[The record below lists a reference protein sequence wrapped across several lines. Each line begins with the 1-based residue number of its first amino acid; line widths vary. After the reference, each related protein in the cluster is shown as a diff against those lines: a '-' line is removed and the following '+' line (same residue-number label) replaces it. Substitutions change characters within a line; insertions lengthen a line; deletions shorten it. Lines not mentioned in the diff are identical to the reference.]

1 MQARRRSL
9 GTPALVF
16 TGRRVP
22 SGRFRVVVRTRLGA
36 VASWRA

>member
-1 MQARRRSL
+1 MQDRRRSL

-16 TGRRVP
+16 TGNRVP